1 MTVQTLLN
9 QQPGN
14 ALVVDGGYGPLTE
27 AAIQAFQT
35 SAGITPDGIV
45 SPGGPT
51 LQALQP
57 APAAGVPPLL
67 QPQSPPPPSVLGD
80 ADYAAAAATLN
91 CEVAVIKAVATVE
104 TGQSPFDALGR
115 PTILYEQRYFSR
127 LTGHKYDATHPN
139 ISSMATGGYGPL
151 SAQYPKILEAA
162 ALDLDNALRSASW
175 GAFQIMGD
183 NCKLAGFATPELM
196 VAAMRTGVAAHLAA
210 FVSFIQADPRL
221 VAAVQNKNW
230 SQFATVY
237 NGSGTQGYAQK
248 LATAYAANS

>member
-1 MTVQTLLN
+1 MAVQTLLN
-9 QQPGN
+9 QRTGS
-14 ALVVDGGYGPLTE
+14 ALGVDGNYGPETA

-35 SAGITPDGIV
+35 SAGIAADGIV
-45 SPGGPT
+45 SPGSPT

-57 APAAGVPPLL
+57 APAAGVPALL
-67 QPQSPPPPSVLGD
+67 QPQSSAPPSVLGD
-80 ADYAAAAATLN
+80 ADYAAAAATLK

-104 TGQSPFDALGR
+104 TGQSPFDAQGR

-127 LTGHKYDATHPN
+127 LTNHRYDATHPN

-151 SAQYPKILEAA
+151 SAQYPKIVEAA

-183 NCKLAGFATPELM
+183 NCRSAGFATPELM

-221 VAAVQNKNW
+221 LAAVQSKNW
-230 SQFATVY
+230 TNFATVY
-237 NGSGTQGYAQK
+237 NGSGTQGYAPK
-248 LATAYAANS
+248 LAAAYAANS